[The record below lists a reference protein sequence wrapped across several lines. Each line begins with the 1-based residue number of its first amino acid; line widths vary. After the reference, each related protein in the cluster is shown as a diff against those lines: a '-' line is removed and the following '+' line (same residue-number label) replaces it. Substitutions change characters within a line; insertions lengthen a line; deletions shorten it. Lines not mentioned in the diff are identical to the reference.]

1 MRPNDVSYQV
11 IGVAMKVHSAFGA
24 GLLESVYEK
33 ALCHEFTRI
42 GLQFRRQVRVPIAY
56 QGANLSNAFIV
67 DFIVENCVLVEI
79 KSVEKVLPVHRSQLL
94 SYLKLTKLP
103 LGLLLN
109 FKVPHMRDGI
119 CRRINAPE
127 AEL

>member
-1 MRPNDVSYQV
+1 VRPNDVSYQV

-56 QGANLSNAFIV
+56 QGVNLSNAFIA

-79 KSVEKVLPVHRSQLL
+79 KSVEKVLPVHQSQLL

-109 FKVPHMRDGI
+109 FNVPHIRDGI